1 MRLSFHIRAA
11 TSDDADALKICMES
25 AYTAYQER
33 MAGARLPPMDADY
46 LSEINNY
53 PTWVVELDKTILGG
67 LIMSLEDGRASI
79 ANIAIDPKYQGQGIG
94 GALMKFAESKAREN
108 NYSEICLTTHVL
120 LRENISLYQHL
131 GWQEIERNE
140 DKVYMKKVL

>member
-1 MRLSFHIRAA
+1 
-11 TSDDADALKICMES
+11 
-25 AYTAYQER
+25 
-33 MAGARLPPMDADY
+33 
-46 LSEINNY
+46 
-53 PTWVVELDKTILGG
+53 
-67 LIMSLEDGRASI
+67 MSLEDGRASI